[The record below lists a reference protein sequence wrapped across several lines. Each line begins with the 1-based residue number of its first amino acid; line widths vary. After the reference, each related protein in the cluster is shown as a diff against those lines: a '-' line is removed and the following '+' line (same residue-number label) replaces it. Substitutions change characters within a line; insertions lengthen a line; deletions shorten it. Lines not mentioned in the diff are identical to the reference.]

1 MMLVLINLYFKSA
14 KEPGISEKR
23 YANVCIDIGHY
34 NAIDRVVTY
43 DLNGSNE
50 ELFIIDVYFVDDKRP
65 GRYSIPS
72 ENLKGEIRKIT
83 QIGNGK
89 TFSWLR
95 SKENVSE
102 FYDGLGTGTIHVI
115 VYRLKDKPTIKDLKK
130 YQKKIDDAL
139 SNERKQY
146 QKIIEA
152 FHDKKQGKVEKAQ
165 EKLLKARKEINLN
178 KSLKENLLTQISDY
192 SIPIQSKTVRVELEQ
207 KGYCAFDIVQ
217 YARFLEGRPTTVAQ
231 LNGGRKFF
239 SHQMGENRNI
249 SLNFSS
255 TDFVMMANTGY
266 EGLVI
271 LSFDVQYGFHDFKY
285 NGYNYR
291 ACWGVGIRTNLI
303 IDNKESEIKL
313 SRSGKKNRRMEAH
326 WKWGKSYLENS
337 LDLLGMTT
345 KDTVLNNAFASFV
358 SSNSK
363 EALEANMES
372 ITAAWA
378 NSNGQKEPRLLWV
391 ERVDKM

>member
-1 MMLVLINLYFKSA
+1 MYFKTILFIILTFFYL
-14 KEPGISEKR
+14 EIENISVSNDIVVPLKNDDGKTDVAI
-23 YANVCIDIGHY
+23 YADSSRLIDFTTPVISSYTSKNLASISNVCIDIGHY

-146 QKIIEA
+146 Q
-152 FHDKKQGKVEKAQ
+152 
-165 EKLLKARKEINLN
+165 
-178 KSLKENLLTQISDY
+178 
-192 SIPIQSKTVRVELEQ
+192 
-207 KGYCAFDIVQ
+207 
-217 YARFLEGRPTTVAQ
+217 
-231 LNGGRKFF
+231 
-239 SHQMGENRNI
+239 
-249 SLNFSS
+249 
-255 TDFVMMANTGY
+255 
-266 EGLVI
+266 
-271 LSFDVQYGFHDFKY
+271 
-285 NGYNYR
+285 
-291 ACWGVGIRTNLI
+291 
-303 IDNKESEIKL
+303 
-313 SRSGKKNRRMEAH
+313 
-326 WKWGKSYLENS
+326 
-337 LDLLGMTT
+337 
-345 KDTVLNNAFASFV
+345 
-358 SSNSK
+358 
-363 EALEANMES
+363 
-372 ITAAWA
+372 
-378 NSNGQKEPRLLWV
+378 
-391 ERVDKM
+391 